1 MKVAKEVDPKSACH
15 KEKNI
20 VLFFCMRDVN
30 KTYCGNHFTISQ
42 IIILHTLNYIVLYVN
57 YISIKP
63 KEKNTGN
70 ITQKNKM
77 GY

>member
-1 MKVAKEVDPKSACH
+1 
-15 KEKNI
+15 
-20 VLFFCMRDVN
+20 MRDVN